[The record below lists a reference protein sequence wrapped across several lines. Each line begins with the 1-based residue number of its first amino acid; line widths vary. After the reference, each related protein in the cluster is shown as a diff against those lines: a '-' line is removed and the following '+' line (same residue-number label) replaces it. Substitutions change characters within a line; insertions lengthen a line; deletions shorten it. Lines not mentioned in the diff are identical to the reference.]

1 MIYIGYNDAQK
12 RGKVREGAKVLS
24 YPNRKGVSLPG
35 VVTFISEEDNEIQVD
50 YREYGLVFLHLSN
63 GRMTESF
70 DASLDINLVEVE

>member
-50 YREYGLVFLHLSN
+50 YREHGLVFLRLSD
-63 GRMTESF
+63 GRMTDSIETNV
-70 DASLDINLVEVE
+70 DINLVEIE